1 MARPARCKEPSSHCR
16 THILTF
22 PAGQT
27 VVLPKSVTPS
37 RVVENLNGKPF
48 GRAGILKKPYLT
60 A

>member
-16 THILTF
+16 PHILTF

-37 RVVENLNGKPF
+37 RVVENLNGMSPR
-48 GRAGILKKPYLT
+48 RAGILEKPYLT
-60 A
+60 V